1 MLKFQYFG
9 HLMQRANSLENTLI
23 LGKTEDREVGAE
35 DEMVR
40 WHHRLNGHEF
50 EQTQE
55 DNGGQGSL
63 ACCSSWGHKESDM
76 TYRLNKNNNKDDIP
90 MANKHMKRCS
100 TSLII
105 REMQIKTT
113 IRYHLTPARKVII
126 KKTKNNKC

>member
-105 REMQIKTT
+105 REMHVKITMGLSLHTQ
-113 IRYHLTPARKVII
+113 
-126 KKTKNNKC
+126 